1 MSVSYCFF
9 ALHTTR
15 FKTQLSLGN
24 LTAQPEQEAANAQLY
39 CLIYLAQLC
48 LKYNIV
54 MHWQII
60 HLPHSK

>member
-15 FKTQLSLGN
+15 FKTPLSPGN
-24 LTAQPEQEAANAQLY
+24 LTAQPEQKAAICSALLPLFLNQLS
-39 CLIYLAQLC
+39 
-48 LKYNIV
+48 LKYNNV